1 MTPTVEINH
10 YDLRIMIGGLPC
22 VYILRKEFVGF
33 HAWED
38 DQSMLVIEFTTKT
51 NKIRTEWDTKEKW
64 TSILK
69 ALNEAL

>member
-1 MTPTVEINH
+1 MKPTVQINH
-10 YDLRIMIGGLPC
+10 YDLRVMIGELPC

-38 DQSMLVIEFTTKT
+38 DASMLVIEFTTQT

-64 TSILK
+64 TEVLK
-69 ALNEAL
+69 ELNSKL